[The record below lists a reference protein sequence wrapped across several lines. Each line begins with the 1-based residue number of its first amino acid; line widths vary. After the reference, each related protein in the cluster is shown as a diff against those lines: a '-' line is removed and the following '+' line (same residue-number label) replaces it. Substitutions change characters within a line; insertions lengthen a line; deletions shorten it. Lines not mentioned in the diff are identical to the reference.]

1 MQIPVFVARR
11 QTAKRAN
18 AHVGTTVTEF
28 ANTATTADTTTHP
41 HAELSSRLGNAAEAP
56 TVRTSTSTSTTR
68 PPRLSRLPDSVAT
81 LRTGKPRAKVV
92 AKPKTKLSNPRALNA
107 VVAPSH
113 RDAVERVT
121 DLSLALPPGLQS
133 RGGADKGPDIGQRV
147 P

>member
-1 MQIPVFVARR
+1 MFAAGR
-11 QTAKRAN
+11 QTGKRAN

-28 ANTATTADTTTHP
+28 ANTATTADIATHP

-81 LRTGKPRAKVV
+81 LRTGKPRVKVV

-113 RDAVERVT
+113 RDAVDRVT
-121 DLSLALPPGLQS
+121 DPSLAPPPGLRS
-133 RGGADKGPDIGQRV
+133 RGGADKSLDIGQRV